1 MLASY
6 MQKHAELNTWLV
18 KYFRVLELLY
28 YFKFF
33 LSRHQM
39 KNLVAI
45 GDLVPG
51 HFNPW
56 LSLNTIGGQPA
67 VIRVR
72 K

>member
-39 KNLVAI
+39 KNLVAV
-45 GDLVPG
+45 GASP
-51 HFNPW
+51 
-56 LSLNTIGGQPA
+56 
-67 VIRVR
+67 VISTPDFH
-72 K
+72 